1 MSRAKKK
8 KQNQNDP
15 LVLLEGVK
23 KGNVRAIARMISLA
37 EAAKPESRDALA
49 EIYRA
54 AGRAHVIGLTG
65 VPGSGKSTLV
75 KVLAKAIR
83 EAGRTVGVVAI
94 DPSSP
99 FSGGAILG
107 DRIRMTELTGDDG
120 VFIRSMATRGAMGG
134 LARASLEAVDILDAA
149 GFEVII
155 IETVG
160 VGQDEVDIVRAAHTV
175 AVVSAPGLGDEIQAI
190 KAGILEIADIHV
202 VSKCDRSD
210 ANATV
215 ADIRGMLSLG
225 LAMPKEHGPVHG
237 AGELHEEAAAGEGE
251 WRVKVVATSAE
262 TGEGI
267 TELLGAIDAHAK
279 HLNATGA
286 MDKRRRE
293 IIEMRVI
300 KTAED
305 IIRRKFRGKR
315 DKLSHLMDGVL
326 ARTMDPHQAAEKIL
340 ATFNNTDSD
349 KD

>member
-1 MSRAKKK
+1 MSETKKD
-8 KQNQNDP
+8 DP
-15 LVLLEGVK
+15 LGLVEGVK
-23 KGNVRAIARMISLA
+23 TGNVRAIARMISLA
-37 EAAKPESRDALA
+37 EAGKPESREALA

-75 KVLAKAIR
+75 KALAKAIR
-83 EAGRTVGVVAI
+83 ETGRTVGIVAI
-94 DPSSP
+94 DPSSS

-134 LARASLEAVDILDAA
+134 LARASLEAVDVLDAA
-149 GFEVII
+149 GFEVIV

-160 VGQDEVDIVRAAHTV
+160 VGQDEVDIVCAAHTV
-175 AVVSAPGLGDEIQAI
+175 AVVSAPGLGDEIQVI

-202 VSKCDRSD
+202 VSKCDRTD
-210 ANATV
+210 AGATV

-225 LAMPKEHGPVHG
+225 LVMPKEHGLVHG
-237 AGELHEEAAAGEGE
+237 DEELFEEADAGEGE
-251 WRVKVVATSAE
+251 WRVSVVATSAE

-267 TELLGAIDAHAK
+267 GDLLGAIDAHAE

-286 MDKRRRE
+286 MDKRRRD

-300 KTAED
+300 KIAED

-315 DKLSHLMDGVL
+315 DKLAELMDGVM
-326 ARTMDPHQAAEKIL
+326 ARDMDPHQAAEIIL
-340 ATFNNTDSD
+340 ATFNGSD
-349 KD
+349 GAED